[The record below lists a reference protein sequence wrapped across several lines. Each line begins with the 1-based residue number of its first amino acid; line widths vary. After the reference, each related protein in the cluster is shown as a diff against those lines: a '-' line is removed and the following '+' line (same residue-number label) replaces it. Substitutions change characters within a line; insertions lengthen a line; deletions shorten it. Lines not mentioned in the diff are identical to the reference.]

1 MNQIKQNENH
11 AKYFFGIK
19 SAAISAITRLFQWK
33 MACIDKK
40 ILHKT
45 ENLII

>member
-11 AKYFFGIK
+11 AKHFFGIK
-19 SAAISAITRLFQWK
+19 SAAISAMAWLFQWE
-33 MACIDKK
+33 MACFDKK

-45 ENLII
+45 ENY